1 MAEWGVA
8 ALGWLGGGL
17 VNWLADALPIYRRP
31 VRPRCHRCGGPRGPM
46 AWLGLLDAA
55 SGSVCRYCGARRG
68 ARAWLVEL
76 ACAAFAVW
84 MYLRDPSLA
93 VFLPGLLVGLVFLL
107 IAVID
112 IEHRLILRIVALPSA
127 VLLGVIGALQP
138 NRGPVKVLLGGV
150 AGFLILWLMYLLGL
164 AFSRW
169 MARRRG
175 APLEEVAFGFGDVM
189 LGGLIGLVVG
199 WPGVIIAVVTGVLLA
214 GVFSL
219 GYLGLMILRRRYS
232 TFTPIPYGPFLLA
245 GAGLVYYGG
254 RTALETL
261 IG

>member
-1 MAEWGVA
+1 
-8 ALGWLGGGL
+8 L
-17 VNWLADALPIYRRP
+17 V
-31 VRPRCHRCGGPRGPM
+31 
-46 AWLGLLDAA
+46 
-55 SGSVCRYCGARRG
+55 
-68 ARAWLVEL
+68 VEL
-76 ACAAFAVW
+76 LALASAVW
-84 MYLRDPSLA
+84 LYQRDPRLA

-112 IEHRLILRIVALPSA
+112 IEHRLVLRVVVVPSA
-127 VLLGVIGALQP
+127 VVLAAIGALQP
-138 NRGPVKVLLGGV
+138 HRGPVKVLLGGV

-169 MARRRG
+169 IARRRG
-175 APLEEVAFGFGDVM
+175 TPLEEVAFGFGDVM

-219 GYLGLMILRRRYS
+219 GYVAVMSLRRRYS
-232 TFTPIPYGPFLLA
+232 SFTPIPYGPFLLA
-245 GAGLVYYGG
+245 GACLVYYGG
-254 RTALETL
+254 RTALERL